1 MIRNTI
7 RNVARKLEHL
17 SHYDIPVERCL
28 DLIESHTRSI
38 EEVVVCEVMRESY
51 QEIAQQVPSFAIHA
65 DSSSRTARTPAM
77 AFRR

>member
-7 RNVARKLEHL
+7 RTIARKLEHL
-17 SHYDIPVERCL
+17 SRYEIPVGRSL
-28 DLIESHTRSI
+28 DLIEAQARSI

-51 QEIAQQVPSFAIHA
+51 QEIARNVPSFAFHA

-77 AFRR
+77 ALRR

>member
-7 RNVARKLEHL
+7 RTVARKLEHL
-17 SHYDIPVERCL
+17 SRYDIPVERSL
-28 DLIESHTRSI
+28 DIIETQARSI

-51 QEIAQQVPSFAIHA
+51 QEIAQQVPSFAVHA